1 MRYWHDCR
9 EGAVGW
15 KKPFFRRDEA
25 GQGRNL
31 MRTIKLDL
39 KGEGATTIVRIRFC
53 KIMPKVRHDTGASDT
68 N

>member
-25 GQGRNL
+25 GQRRNL
-31 MRTIKLDL
+31 MRDILYK
-39 KGEGATTIVRIRFC
+39 KHRGVAQECSA
-53 KIMPKVRHDTGASDT
+53 
-68 N
+68 